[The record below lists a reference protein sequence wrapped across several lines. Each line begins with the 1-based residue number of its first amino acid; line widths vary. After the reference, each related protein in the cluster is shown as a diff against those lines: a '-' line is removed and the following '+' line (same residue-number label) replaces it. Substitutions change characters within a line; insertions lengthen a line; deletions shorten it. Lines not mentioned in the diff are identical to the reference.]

1 MKKTGLFVAAMISG
15 VIAFAQPDVT
25 SAYNANKSG
34 EYDVA
39 VNYIEKAITDPKAA
53 AKEKVWRYRGAIY
66 LNVASSPKYS
76 SMFPNAIQ
84 LSKES
89 FFKAIEMDKAGDYKN
104 ENMMSLNS
112 LQGLILE
119 NASKSYEKSD
129 FCSAAVSFKAANEIS
144 TQFGIVDSAAI
155 FNSAFCND
163 KCGKLD
169 DAIAGYKESAAIN
182 YNVPDVY
189 MYIADIYTKQG
200 KTDEAR
206 KTISEARAKY
216 PKDVELLRSEVNV
229 LLGEQKYEEALSQ
242 LEALTAA
249 DPKNETI
256 WFVLG
261 ATYEKQGKVAEQE
274 MAYNKAI
281 ELKPDYYDALF
292 NLAAT
297 HYNKGVEKVKECD
310 KIPMR
315 ETAKFDACKAE
326 SGKHFQN
333 SIGFFERAYAI
344 KPDDQEIMGAL
355 SEAYLRVEN
364 MDGYN
369 KLKAK
374 MKK

>member
-1 MKKTGLFVAAMISG
+1 MKKNGLLFAMLIAG
-15 VIAFAQPDVT
+15 TIAFAQPDVT

-39 VNYIEKAITDPKAA
+39 VNYIEKAITDPKAS

-66 LNVASSPKYS
+66 LNVASSPKYAA
-76 SMFPNAIQ
+76 MFPNAIQ

-89 FFKAIEMDKAGDYKN
+89 FFKAIELDKAGDYKN

-119 NASKSYEKSD
+119 NASNSYKSND
-129 FCSAAVSFKAANEIS
+129 FCAAAQHFIGANEIS
-144 TQFGIVDSAAI
+144 IKFGIVDSAAI
-155 FNSAFCND
+155 FNAAFCND

-169 DAIAGYKESAAIN
+169 EAIEGYKQSAAIN

-189 MYIADIYTKQG
+189 MYIAELYTKQG
-200 KTDEAR
+200 KTEEA
-206 KTISEARAKY
+206 KKVISEARAKY

-229 LLGEQKYEEALSQ
+229 LLGEQKYDQALAQ

-261 ATYEKQGKVAEQE
+261 ATYEKLGKVADQE
-274 MAYNKAI
+274 RAYNKALEI
-281 ELKPDYYDALF
+281 NPNYYDALF

-297 HYNKGVEKVKECD
+297 HYNKGVEQMKECD

-315 ETAKFDACKAE
+315 ETAKFDQCKADA
-326 SGKHFQN
+326 GKHFQT
-333 SIGFFERAYAI
+333 SIGFFERAYEQ
-344 KPDDQEIMGAL
+344 KPEEQEIISAL
-355 SEAYLRVEN
+355 AEAYLRVEN
-364 MDGYN
+364 QAGYD
-369 KLKAK
+369 KMKAK